1 MGWNPF
7 KAAKKVATKVAKPFR
22 KISQKF
28 IPKELRW
35 AAPYL
40 AAVAPY
46 SSFMMPAAMANNAG
60 R

>member
-7 KAAKKVATKVAKPFR
+7 KKAKRVLNKVAKPFR
-22 KISQKF
+22 KASQKF

-46 SSFMMPAAMANNAG
+46 IM
-60 R
+60 